1 MPEAP
6 FRQQK
11 DRRSFRRTQAL
22 RLTKPSRKKL
32 ITLDFTDEIDEALQ
46 DWTCPRCL
54 RTYGPPLTNI
64 WHGVLEQ
71 YVCEKCAKA
80 S

>member
-1 MPEAP
+1 MPKAP

-32 ITLDFTDEIDEALQ
+32 ITLDLTDEIDEALQ

-54 RTYGPPLTNI
+54 RTYAPPLTKI
-64 WHGVLEQ
+64 WHGVHEQ